1 MRRYL
6 KIEEKNLIVFLII
19 SLIAAILIAGTA
31 FIYLKITSYANNKNY
46 DSLIRMA
53 LISIPYFIIE
63 ASFDYLSQ
71 KYISI
76 ITNNIKN
83 NIREDILVKIQRES
97 SYNIGEAYKVKLNE
111 VMINDLEMSAVY
123 IRNLVSLVLYVSMFL
138 ISLLSAIYIQFYLT
152 LIMPILSLLPLMAP
166 FINKKILANKKT
178 REQEEKNNFLG
189 IFNDYLGNILYLK
202 LSNLDSYFKNKSI
215 EASKNL
221 NQASNNYEKSLRKTY
236 AVSYG
241 MGNILYTGTW
251 IIGGIFVYYNR
262 IDLPDLIAMTSL
274 MITIAGPIQTI
285 ADVYSELVSSKK
297 IFDKLMI
304 FLEKDNYYP
313 KDEGEE
319 ISTIDNVVMNKAII
333 KYCDSLVLGDL
344 NYSFKKDYKYLIVGE
359 SGSGK
364 SSILKL
370 LLANFKYMG
379 DLVRVNGKAL
389 EDVNLYSYYSNISYI
404 PQDTTIFTAS
414 LIDNISLFSQNTDR
428 KKAEEV
434 LDLVG
439 LSDLISKRENGL
451 DSMIN
456 KNDLS
461 GGEKKRLDL
470 ARALYQD
477 RDLIIIDEV
486 DSGLDYENQNKISE
500 IIKEIEGKILI
511 CVSHSTNSNF
521 KSSFDK
527 ISSIENKKLVEL

>member
-6 KIEEKNLIVFLII
+6 KIEEKNLIVYLII

-53 LISIPYFIIE
+53 LISIPYFLIE
-63 ASFDYLSQ
+63 ASFDYLPQ
-71 KYISI
+71 RYISI

-83 NIREDILVKIQRES
+83 NIREDILTKMQREG

-111 VMINDLEMSAVY
+111 VMVNDLEMSAVY
-123 IRNLVSLVLYVSMFL
+123 IRNLVSLVLYVSMFI

-152 LIMPILSLLPLMAP
+152 LIMLILSLLPLMAP
-166 FINKKILANKKT
+166 FINKKILSNKKA

-221 NQASNNYEKSLRKTY
+221 NQASKNYEKSLRKTY
-236 AVSYG
+236 AISYG

-304 FLEKDNYYP
+304 FLEKDNHKP
-313 KDEGEE
+313 KDTGEE
-319 ISTIDNVVMNKAII
+319 ISTIDNVVMNKAFI
-333 KYCDSLVLGDL
+333 KYGDSLVLEDL
-344 NYSFKKDYKYLIVGE
+344 NFSFKKNYKYLIVGE

-379 DLVRVNGKAL
+379 DFVRVNGKAL
-389 EDVNLYSYYSNISYI
+389 EEIDIPSYYSNISYI

-414 LIDNISLFSQNTDR
+414 LIDNISLFSKDNDR

-434 LDLVG
+434 LNLVG
-439 LSDLISKRENGL
+439 LSDFMSNRKNGL
-451 DSMIN
+451 DSIIN
-456 KNDLS
+456 KNNLS

>member
-1 MRRYL
+1 MRKYS
-6 KIEEKNLIVFLII
+6 KIEKKNLIIYLII

-31 FIYLKITSYANNKNY
+31 FIYLKITSYATNKNY

-53 LISIPYFIIE
+53 LISIPYFLIE
-63 ASFDYLSQ
+63 ASFDYLPQ
-71 KYISI
+71 RYISI

-83 NIREDILVKIQRES
+83 NIREDILTKMQREG

-111 VMINDLEMSAVY
+111 VMVNDLEMSAVY
-123 IRNLVSLVLYVSMFL
+123 IRNLVSLVLYVSMFI

-152 LIMPILSLLPLMAP
+152 LIMLILSLLPLMAP
-166 FINKKILANKKT
+166 FINKKILSNKKAK
-178 REQEEKNNFLG
+178 EQEERNNFLG

-221 NQASNNYEKSLRKTY
+221 NQASKNYEKSLRKTY
-236 AVSYG
+236 AISYG

-297 IFDKLMI
+297 IFEKLMI
-304 FLEKDNYYP
+304 FLEKDDYKP
-313 KDEGEE
+313 KDTGEKV
-319 ISTIDNVVMNKAII
+319 SSIDNVVMNKAII
-333 KYCDSLVLGDL
+333 KYGDSLVLEDL

-379 DLVRVNGKAL
+379 DFIRINGKAL
-389 EDVNLYSYYSNISYI
+389 EDVNLASYYSNISYI
-404 PQDTTIFTAS
+404 PQETTIFTAS
-414 LIDNISLFSQNTDR
+414 LIDNISLFSENTDR

-439 LSDLISKRENGL
+439 LSDFMSNRKNGL
-451 DSMIN
+451 DSIIN

-500 IIKEIEGKILI
+500 IIKGIEGKILI

-527 ISSIENKKLVEL
+527 ILEIENKKLVEL

>member
-1 MRRYL
+1 MRKYS
-6 KIEEKNLIVFLII
+6 KIEKKNLIIYLII

-31 FIYLKITSYANNKNY
+31 FIYLKITSYATNKNY

-53 LISIPYFIIE
+53 LISIPYFLIE
-63 ASFDYLSQ
+63 ARFDYLPQ
-71 KYISI
+71 RYISI

-83 NIREDILVKIQRES
+83 NIREDILTKMQREG

-111 VMINDLEMSAVY
+111 VMVNDLEMSAVY
-123 IRNLVSLVLYVSMFL
+123 IRNLVSLVLYVSMFI

-152 LIMPILSLLPLMAP
+152 LIMLILSLLPLMAP
-166 FINKKILANKKT
+166 FINKKILSNKKAK
-178 REQEEKNNFLG
+178 EQEERNNFLG

-221 NQASNNYEKSLRKTY
+221 NQASKNYEKSLRKTY
-236 AVSYG
+236 AISYG

-297 IFDKLMI
+297 IFEKLMI
-304 FLEKDNYYP
+304 FLEKDDYKP
-313 KDEGEE
+313 KDTGEKV
-319 ISTIDNVVMNKAII
+319 SSIDNVVMNKAII
-333 KYCDSLVLGDL
+333 KYGDSLVLEDL

-379 DLVRVNGKAL
+379 DFIRINGKAL
-389 EDVNLYSYYSNISYI
+389 EDVNLASYYSNISYI
-404 PQDTTIFTAS
+404 PQETTIFTAS
-414 LIDNISLFSQNTDR
+414 LIDNISLFSENTDR

-439 LSDLISKRENGL
+439 LSDFMSNRKNGL
-451 DSMIN
+451 DSIIN

-500 IIKEIEGKILI
+500 IIKGIEGKILI

-527 ISSIENKKLVEL
+527 ILEIENKKLVEL

>member
-6 KIEEKNLIVFLII
+6 KIEEKNLIVYLII

-31 FIYLKITSYANNKNY
+31 FIYLKITSYASNKNY

-63 ASFDYLSQ
+63 ASFDYLPQ

-152 LIMPILSLLPLMAP
+152 LIMLILSLLPLMAP

-202 LSNLDSYFKNKSI
+202 LSNLDFYFKNKSI

-221 NQASNNYEKSLRKTY
+221 NQASKNYEKSLRKTY

-304 FLEKDNYYP
+304 FLEKDDYKP
-313 KDEGEE
+313 KDTGEKV
-319 ISTIDNVVMNKAII
+319 SSIDNVVMNKAFI
-333 KYCDSLVLGDL
+333 KYGDSLVLEDL

-379 DLVRVNGKAL
+379 DFVRVNGKAL
-389 EDVNLYSYYSNISYI
+389 EDVNIYSYYSNISYI

-414 LIDNISLFSQNTDR
+414 LIDNISLFSKNTDR

-439 LSDLISKRENGL
+439 LSDLISNRKNGL
-451 DSMIN
+451 DSIIN

-511 CVSHSTNSNF
+511 CVSHSTNANF
-521 KSSFDK
+521 KSSFDE
-527 ISSIENKKLVEL
+527 ILRIENKKLVEL

>member
-6 KIEEKNLIVFLII
+6 KIEEKNLIVYLII

-31 FIYLKITSYANNKNY
+31 FIYLKITSYASNKNY

-304 FLEKDNYYP
+304 FLEIDNYYP

-319 ISTIDNVVMNKAII
+319 ISTIDNVVMNKAFI
-333 KYCDSLVLGDL
+333 KYDDSLVLGDL

-359 SGSGK
+359 SESGK

>member
-1 MRRYL
+1 MRKYS
-6 KIEEKNLIVFLII
+6 KIEKKNLIIYLII

-31 FIYLKITSYANNKNY
+31 FIYLKITSYATNKNY

-53 LISIPYFIIE
+53 LISIPYFLIE

-83 NIREDILVKIQRES
+83 NIREDILVKIQIES

>member
-6 KIEEKNLIVFLII
+6 KIEKKNLIIYLII

-31 FIYLKITSYANNKNY
+31 FIYLKITSYATNKNY

-53 LISIPYFIIE
+53 LISIPYFLIE
-63 ASFDYLSQ
+63 ASFDYLPQ
-71 KYISI
+71 RYISI

-83 NIREDILVKIQRES
+83 NIREDILTKMQREG

-111 VMINDLEMSAVY
+111 VMVNDLEMSAVY
-123 IRNLVSLVLYVSMFL
+123 IRNLVSLVLYVSMFI

-152 LIMPILSLLPLMAP
+152 LIMLILSLLPLMAP
-166 FINKKILANKKT
+166 FINKKILSNKKA

-189 IFNDYLGNILYLK
+189 IFNDFIGNILYLK

-221 NQASNNYEKSLRKTY
+221 NQASKNYEKSLRKTY
-236 AVSYG
+236 AISYG

-304 FLEKDNYYP
+304 FLEKDDYKP
-313 KDEGEE
+313 KDTGEKV
-319 ISTIDNVVMNKAII
+319 SSIDNVVMNKAFI
-333 KYCDSLVLGDL
+333 KYDDSLVLEDL
-344 NYSFKKDYKYLIVGE
+344 NFSFKKDYKYLIVGE

-527 ISSIENKKLVEL
+527 ILSIENKKLVEL

>member
-1 MRRYL
+1 M
-6 KIEEKNLIVFLII
+6 
-19 SLIAAILIAGTA
+19 
-31 FIYLKITSYANNKNY
+31 
-46 DSLIRMA
+46 
-53 LISIPYFIIE
+53 
-63 ASFDYLSQ
+63 
-71 KYISI
+71 
-76 ITNNIKN
+76 
-83 NIREDILVKIQRES
+83 
-97 SYNIGEAYKVKLNE
+97 
-111 VMINDLEMSAVY
+111 
-123 IRNLVSLVLYVSMFL
+123 
-138 ISLLSAIYIQFYLT
+138 
-152 LIMPILSLLPLMAP
+152 
-166 FINKKILANKKT
+166 
-178 REQEEKNNFLG
+178 G

-221 NQASNNYEKSLRKTY
+221 NQASKNYEKSLRKTY
-236 AVSYG
+236 AISYG

-297 IFDKLMI
+297 IFEKLMI
-304 FLEKDNYYP
+304 FLEKDDYKP
-313 KDEGEE
+313 KDTGEKV
-319 ISTIDNVVMNKAII
+319 SSIDNVVMNKAII
-333 KYCDSLVLGDL
+333 KYGDSLVLEDL

-379 DLVRVNGKAL
+379 DFVRVNGKAL
-389 EDVNLYSYYSNISYI
+389 EDINLASYYSNISYI

-414 LIDNISLFSQNTDR
+414 LIDNISLFSKNTDR

-439 LSDLISKRENGL
+439 LSDFMSNRKNGL
-451 DSMIN
+451 DSIIN

-521 KSSFDK
+521 KSSFYK
-527 ISSIENKKLVEL
+527 ILEIENKKLVEL

>member
-1 MRRYL
+1 MRKYS
-6 KIEEKNLIVFLII
+6 KIEKKNLIIYLII

-31 FIYLKITSYANNKNY
+31 FIYLKITSYATNKNY

-53 LISIPYFIIE
+53 LISIPYFLIE
-63 ASFDYLSQ
+63 ASFDYLPQ
-71 KYISI
+71 RYISI

-83 NIREDILVKIQRES
+83 NIREDILTKMQREG

-111 VMINDLEMSAVY
+111 VMVNDLEMSAVY
-123 IRNLVSLVLYVSMFL
+123 IRNLVSLVLYVSMFI

-152 LIMPILSLLPLMAP
+152 LIMLILSLLPLMAP
-166 FINKKILANKKT
+166 FINKKILSNKKAK
-178 REQEEKNNFLG
+178 EQEERNNFLG

-221 NQASNNYEKSLRKTY
+221 NQASKNYEKSLRKTY
-236 AVSYG
+236 AISYG

-414 LIDNISLFSQNTDR
+414 PIDNISLFSQNTDR

-527 ISSIENKKLVEL
+527 ILEIENKKLVEL

>member
-6 KIEEKNLIVFLII
+6 KIEEKNLIVYLII

-31 FIYLKITSYANNKNY
+31 FIYLKITSYASNKNY

-63 ASFDYLSQ
+63 ASFDYLPQ

-152 LIMPILSLLPLMAP
+152 LIMLILSLLPLMAP

-221 NQASNNYEKSLRKTY
+221 NQASKNYEKSLRKTY

-304 FLEKDNYYP
+304 FLEKDDYKP
-313 KDEGEE
+313 KDTGEKV
-319 ISTIDNVVMNKAII
+319 SSIDNVVMNKAFI
-333 KYCDSLVLGDL
+333 KYGDSLVLEDL

-379 DLVRVNGKAL
+379 DFVRVNGKAL
-389 EDVNLYSYYSNISYI
+389 EDVNIYSYYSNISYI

-414 LIDNISLFSQNTDR
+414 LIDNISLFSKNTDR

-439 LSDLISKRENGL
+439 LSDLISNRKNGL
-451 DSMIN
+451 DSIIN

-511 CVSHSTNSNF
+511 CVSHSTNANF
-521 KSSFDK
+521 KSSFDE
-527 ISSIENKKLVEL
+527 ILRIENKKLVEL

>member
-1 MRRYL
+1 MRKYS
-6 KIEEKNLIVFLII
+6 KIEKKNLIIYLMI

-31 FIYLKITSYANNKNY
+31 FIYLKITSYATNKNH

-63 ASFDYLSQ
+63 ASFDYLPQ

-83 NIREDILVKIQRES
+83 NIREEILVKIQRES

-111 VMINDLEMSAVY
+111 VMVNDLEMSAVY

-152 LIMPILSLLPLMAP
+152 LIMLILSLLPLMAP
-166 FINKKILANKKT
+166 FINKKILANKKA
-178 REQEEKNNFLG
+178 REQEERNNFLG

-215 EASKNL
+215 EASNNL
-221 NQASNNYEKSLRKTY
+221 NQASKNYEKSLRKTY
-236 AVSYG
+236 AISYG

-251 IIGGIFVYYNR
+251 IIGGIFVYYNT

-319 ISTIDNVVMNKAII
+319 ISTIDNVVMNKAFI
-333 KYCDSLVLGDL
+333 KYGDNLVLEDL
-344 NYSFKKDYKYLIVGE
+344 NFSFKKDYKYLIVGE

-379 DLVRVNGKAL
+379 DFVRVNGKAL
-389 EDVNLYSYYSNISYI
+389 EDVNLSSYYSNISYI

-414 LIDNISLFSQNTDR
+414 LIDNISLFSENTDR

-434 LDLVG
+434 LDLVD
-439 LSDLISKRENGL
+439 LSDLISNRKNGL
-451 DSMIN
+451 DSIIN
-456 KNDLS
+456 RNDLS

-527 ISSIENKKLVEL
+527 ILSIENKKLVEL

>member
-6 KIEEKNLIVFLII
+6 KIEEKNLIVYLII

-31 FIYLKITSYANNKNY
+31 FIYLKITRYANNKNY

-389 EDVNLYSYYSNISYI
+389 EDVNIYSYYSNISYI

-428 KKAEEV
+428 KKAEEF

>member
-6 KIEEKNLIVFLII
+6 KIEEKNLIVYLII

-414 LIDNISLFSQNTDR
+414 LIDNISLLSQNTDR

>member
-6 KIEEKNLIVFLII
+6 KIEEKNLIVYLII

-221 NQASNNYEKSLRKTY
+221 NQASKNYEKSLRKTY

-379 DLVRVNGKAL
+379 DFIRINGKAL

-451 DSMIN
+451 DSIIN

-527 ISSIENKKLVEL
+527 ILEIENKKLVEL

>member
-1 MRRYL
+1 MRKYS
-6 KIEEKNLIVFLII
+6 KIEKKNLIIYLII

-31 FIYLKITSYANNKNY
+31 FIYLKITSYATNKNY

-53 LISIPYFIIE
+53 LISIPYFLIE
-63 ASFDYLSQ
+63 ASFDYLPQ
-71 KYISI
+71 RYISI

-83 NIREDILVKIQRES
+83 NIREDILTKMQREG

-111 VMINDLEMSAVY
+111 VMVNDLEMSAVY
-123 IRNLVSLVLYVSMFL
+123 IRNLVSLVLYVSMFI

-152 LIMPILSLLPLMAP
+152 LIMLILSLLPLMAP
-166 FINKKILANKKT
+166 FINKKILSNKKAK
-178 REQEEKNNFLG
+178 EQEERNNFLG

-221 NQASNNYEKSLRKTY
+221 NQASKNYEKSLRKTY
-236 AVSYG
+236 AISYG

-297 IFDKLMI
+297 IFEKLMI
-304 FLEKDNYYP
+304 FLEKDDYKP
-313 KDEGEE
+313 KDTGEKV
-319 ISTIDNVVMNKAII
+319 SSIDNVVMNKAII
-333 KYCDSLVLGDL
+333 KYGDSLVLEDL

-379 DLVRVNGKAL
+379 DFIRINGKAL
-389 EDVNLYSYYSNISYI
+389 EDVNLASYYSNISYI
-404 PQDTTIFTAS
+404 PQETTIFTAS
-414 LIDNISLFSQNTDR
+414 LIDNISLFSENTDR

-439 LSDLISKRENGL
+439 LSDLISNRKNGL
-451 DSMIN
+451 DSIIN

-527 ISSIENKKLVEL
+527 ILEIENKKLVEL

>member
-1 MRRYL
+1 MRKYS
-6 KIEEKNLIVFLII
+6 KIEKKNLIIYLII

-31 FIYLKITSYANNKNY
+31 FIYLKITSYATNKNY

-53 LISIPYFIIE
+53 LISIPYFLIE
-63 ASFDYLSQ
+63 ASFDYLPQ
-71 KYISI
+71 RYISI

-83 NIREDILVKIQRES
+83 NIREDILTKMQREG

-111 VMINDLEMSAVY
+111 VMVNDLEMSAVY
-123 IRNLVSLVLYVSMFL
+123 IRNLVSLVLYVSMFI

-152 LIMPILSLLPLMAP
+152 LIMLILSLLPLMAP
-166 FINKKILANKKT
+166 FINKKILSNKKAK
-178 REQEEKNNFLG
+178 EQEERNNFLG

-221 NQASNNYEKSLRKTY
+221 NQASKNYEKSLRKTY
-236 AVSYG
+236 AISYG

-297 IFDKLMI
+297 IFEKLMI
-304 FLEKDNYYP
+304 FLEKDDYKP
-313 KDEGEE
+313 KDTGEKV
-319 ISTIDNVVMNKAII
+319 SSIDNVVMNKAII
-333 KYCDSLVLGDL
+333 KYGDSLVLEDL

-379 DLVRVNGKAL
+379 DFIRINGKAL
-389 EDVNLYSYYSNISYI
+389 EDVNLASYYSNISYI
-404 PQDTTIFTAS
+404 PQETTIFTAS
-414 LIDNISLFSQNTDR
+414 LIDNISLFSENTDR

-439 LSDLISKRENGL
+439 LSDFMSNRKNGL
-451 DSMIN
+451 DSIIN

-461 GGEKKRLDL
+461 GGEKNRLDL

-521 KSSFDK
+521 KSSFYK
-527 ISSIENKKLVEL
+527 ILEIENKKLVEL

>member
-6 KIEEKNLIVFLII
+6 KIEEKNLIVYLII

-53 LISIPYFIIE
+53 LISIPYFLIE

-123 IRNLVSLVLYVSMFL
+123 IRNLVSLVLYVSMFI

-152 LIMPILSLLPLMAP
+152 LIMLILSLLPLMAP
-166 FINKKILANKKT
+166 FINKKILSNKKA

-189 IFNDYLGNILYLK
+189 IFNDYIGNILYLK

-221 NQASNNYEKSLRKTY
+221 NQASKNYEKSLRKTY
-236 AVSYG
+236 AISYG

-319 ISTIDNVVMNKAII
+319 ISTIDNVVMNKAFI
-333 KYCDSLVLGDL
+333 KYCDSLVLEDL
-344 NYSFKKDYKYLIVGE
+344 NFSFKKDYKYLIVGE

-379 DLVRVNGKAL
+379 DFIRINGKAL
-389 EDVNLYSYYSNISYI
+389 EDVNLASYYSNISYI
-404 PQDTTIFTAS
+404 PQETTIFTAS
-414 LIDNISLFSQNTDR
+414 LIDNISLFSENTDR

-439 LSDLISKRENGL
+439 LSDFMSNRKNGL
-451 DSMIN
+451 DSIIN

-500 IIKEIEGKILI
+500 IIKGIEGKILI

-527 ISSIENKKLVEL
+527 ILEIENKKLVEL

>member
-6 KIEEKNLIVFLII
+6 KIEEKNLIVYLII

-221 NQASNNYEKSLRKTY
+221 NQASKNYEKSLRKTY

-521 KSSFDK
+521 KSSFDE
-527 ISSIENKKLVEL
+527 ILRIENKKLVEL

>member
-1 MRRYL
+1 MRKYL
-6 KIEEKNLIVFLII
+6 KIEKKNLIIYLMI

-31 FIYLKITSYANNKNY
+31 FIYLKITSYATNKKY

-53 LISIPYFIIE
+53 LISIPYFLIE
-63 ASFDYLSQ
+63 ASFDYLPQ

-83 NIREDILVKIQRES
+83 NIREDILTKMQREG

-111 VMINDLEMSAVY
+111 VMVNDLEMSAVY
-123 IRNLVSLVLYVSMFL
+123 IRNLVSLVLYVSMFI

-152 LIMPILSLLPLMAP
+152 LIMLILSLLPLMAP
-166 FINKKILANKKT
+166 FINKKILSNKKA

-189 IFNDYLGNILYLK
+189 IFNDYIGNILYLK

-215 EASKNL
+215 EASKKL
-221 NQASNNYEKSLRKTY
+221 NQASKNYEKSLRKTY
-236 AVSYG
+236 AISYG

-304 FLEKDNYYP
+304 FLEKDDYKP
-313 KDEGEE
+313 KDTGEKV
-319 ISTIDNVVMNKAII
+319 SSIDNVVMNKAII
-333 KYCDSLVLGDL
+333 KYGDSLVLEDL

-379 DLVRVNGKAL
+379 DFVRVNGKAL
-389 EDVNLYSYYSNISYI
+389 EDINLASYYSNISYI

-414 LIDNISLFSQNTDR
+414 LIDNISLFSKNTDR

-439 LSDLISKRENGL
+439 LSDFMSNRKNGL
-451 DSMIN
+451 DSIIN

-527 ISSIENKKLVEL
+527 ILEIENKKLVEL

>member
-6 KIEEKNLIVFLII
+6 KIEEKNLIVYLII

-63 ASFDYLSQ
+63 ASFDYLPQ

-83 NIREDILVKIQRES
+83 TIREDILVKIQRES

-111 VMINDLEMSAVY
+111 VMVNDLEMSAVY
-123 IRNLVSLVLYVSMFL
+123 IRNLVSLVLYVSMFI

-152 LIMPILSLLPLMAP
+152 LIMLILSLLPLMAP
-166 FINKKILANKKT
+166 FINKKILSNKKAK
-178 REQEEKNNFLG
+178 EQEEKNNFLG
-189 IFNDYLGNILYLK
+189 IFNDYIGNILYLK

-221 NQASNNYEKSLRKTY
+221 NQASKNYEKSLRKTY
-236 AVSYG
+236 AISYG

-304 FLEKDNYYP
+304 FLEKDDYKP
-313 KDEGEE
+313 KDTGEKV
-319 ISTIDNVVMNKAII
+319 SSIDNVVMNKAFI
-333 KYCDSLVLGDL
+333 KYGDSLVLEDL

-379 DLVRVNGKAL
+379 DFVRVNGKVL
-389 EDVNLYSYYSNISYI
+389 EDVNIYSYYSNISYI

-414 LIDNISLFSQNTDR
+414 LIDNINLFSKNTDR

-439 LSDLISKRENGL
+439 LSDLISNRKNGL
-451 DSMIN
+451 DSIIN

-527 ISSIENKKLVEL
+527 ILEIENKKLVEL

>member
-6 KIEEKNLIVFLII
+6 KIEEKNLIVYLII

-152 LIMPILSLLPLMAP
+152 LIMLILSLLPLMAP

-221 NQASNNYEKSLRKTY
+221 NQASKNYEKSLRKTY

-304 FLEKDNYYP
+304 FLEKDDYKP
-313 KDEGEE
+313 KDTGEKV
-319 ISTIDNVVMNKAII
+319 SSIDNVVMNKAFI
-333 KYCDSLVLGDL
+333 KYGDSLVLEDL

-379 DLVRVNGKAL
+379 DFVRVNGKAL
-389 EDVNLYSYYSNISYI
+389 EDVNIYSYYSNISYI

-414 LIDNISLFSQNTDR
+414 LIDNISLFSKNTDR

-439 LSDLISKRENGL
+439 LSDLISNRKNGL
-451 DSMIN
+451 DSIIN

-511 CVSHSTNSNF
+511 CVSHSTNANF
-521 KSSFDK
+521 KSSFDE
-527 ISSIENKKLVEL
+527 ILRIENKKLVEL